1 MGAWAGI
8 KIHRSAELPALK
20 ISFRSNESRRDFVP
34 EAMLRTLAS
43 SSVIRF
49 LRERSKPLSQA
60 NVLMLMF
67 ANC

>member
-1 MGAWAGI
+1 MDAWAGI
-8 KIHRSAELPALK
+8 KIHRSVEPRFE
-20 ISFRSNESRRDFVP
+20 ISFRSNESRRDFVL

-43 SSVIRF
+43 FSVIRF
-49 LRERSKPLSQA
+49 LRESKPLSQA

>member
-1 MGAWAGI
+1 MDAWAGI
-8 KIHRSAELPALK
+8 KIHRSVELRFE
-20 ISFRSNESRRDFVP
+20 ISFRSNESRRDFVL

-49 LRERSKPLSQA
+49 LRESKPLSQA

>member
-34 EAMLRTLAS
+34 EAMLRTLSPPLPLFDSYGRGAS
-43 SSVIRF
+43 HFRK
-49 LRERSKPLSQA
+49 RT
-60 NVLMLMF
+60 
-67 ANC
+67 C